1 MKAGAVISEE
11 LLVWRK
17 ANDFSREDAS
27 EILGVS
33 PVSLR
38 HWETGRSCGMYGP
51 LRKLIEIHERNRVV
65 TQFEI
70 CDRLFV

>member
-11 LLVWRK
+11 LLAWRK

-51 LRKLIEIHERNRVV
+51 LRRVIEMYTILKEGK
-65 TQFEI
+65 I
-70 CDRLFV
+70 L